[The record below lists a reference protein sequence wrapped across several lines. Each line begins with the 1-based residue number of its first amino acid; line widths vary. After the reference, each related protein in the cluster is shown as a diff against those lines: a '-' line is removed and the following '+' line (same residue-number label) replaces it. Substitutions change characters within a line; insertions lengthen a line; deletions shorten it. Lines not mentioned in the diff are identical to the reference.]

1 MAPPGESK
9 DGFVAKAAG
18 VAVVGGIA
26 WSIFKSFTTSTTS
39 SPPPSSLEASAHKQ
53 TYHVSQGDTL
63 FSLSHR
69 FGVLSLSL
77 SLSLTHTH
85 THTHT
90 HTYLFFSNI
99 IESPLFQVP
108 IDDLKAANRVHG
120 DDIFAGDEL
129 VIPK

>member
-1 MAPPGESK
+1 MAPPVESK

-39 SPPPSSLEASAHKQ
+39 SPPPPSLEASAHKQ

-63 FSLSHR
+63 FSISNR
-69 FGVLSLSL
+69 FG
-77 SLSLTHTH
+77 
-85 THTHT
+85 
-90 HTYLFFSNI
+90 
-99 IESPLFQVP
+99 VP
-108 IDDLKAANRVHG
+108 IDDLKAANRVLG

>member
-18 VAVVGGIA
+18 VAVVSGIA
-26 WSIFKSFTTSTTS
+26 WSILKSFTTSATP
-39 SPPPSSLEASAHKQ
+39 SPPPIDTSAHKQ

-63 FSLSHR
+63 FSISQR
-69 FGVLSLSL
+69 FG
-77 SLSLTHTH
+77 
-85 THTHT
+85 
-90 HTYLFFSNI
+90 
-99 IESPLFQVP
+99 VP

-120 DDIFAGDEL
+120 DDIFAGDQL